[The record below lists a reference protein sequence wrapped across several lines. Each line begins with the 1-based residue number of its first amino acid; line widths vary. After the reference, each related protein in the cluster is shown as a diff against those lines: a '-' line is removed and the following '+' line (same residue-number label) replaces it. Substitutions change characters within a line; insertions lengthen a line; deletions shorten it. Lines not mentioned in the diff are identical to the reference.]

1 MCKKKKPHTKK
12 EKEEKTGQI
21 KKINYPAGCARDL
34 ADSWKVAGRG
44 AGAKKTNTKRG
55 RPKKTGQSKKIN
67 NPAGSAR
74 DPADSRIVAGG
85 LEGCRCAPLVVLR
98 SLVALVALPSY

>member
-1 MCKKKKPHTKK
+1 MAASH
-12 EKEEKTGQI
+12 
-21 KKINYPAGCARDL
+21 YPAGSGGDP
-34 ADSWKVAGRG
+34 ADSLIVAGRG

-55 RPKKTGQSKKIN
+55 RQKKKRQIKKKSY
-67 NPAGSAR
+67 PAGSAR

-98 SLVALVALPSY
+98 SLVALPSY